1 LPVLSGERSDMS
13 ARSIDTV
20 AIVGLGLIGGSFGL
34 ALRKAGFDG
43 EILGLCAP
51 PYVEKALEIGAISCR
66 SDNLQEVAEKADLI
80 YLAHKVDSIIDLLEA
95 LGPIARPG
103 CLITDSGSTKAAI
116 TAKAAESVKFAEF
129 VGGHPMAG
137 KEKRGIENADADLFR
152 GRPYVLMNS
161 PCTLPVFNE
170 FKYWLTR
177 VGAHVVTMSAT
188 EHDCAVAFTSHLP
201 QLLSTTLACTLE
213 NNHQEAFTKVFGP
226 GLLDMTRLALSASDL
241 WMSIL
246 DTNKEEVL
254 NAVDAFSQVLTFIRE
269 KLISNELKTV
279 FASASDYAERFRK

>member
-1 LPVLSGERSDMS
+1 MS
-13 ARSIDTV
+13 ARSINTV

-43 EILGLCAP
+43 EILGVCAP
-51 PYVEKALEIGAISCR
+51 PYVEKALEMGAISRR
-66 SDNLQEVAEKADLI
+66 SDSLHEVAEKADLI
-80 YLAHKVDSIIDLLEA
+80 YLAHKVDSIIGLLGVI
-95 LGPIARPG
+95 GPIARPG
-103 CLITDSGSTKAAI
+103 CLLTDSGSTKAVI

-129 VGGHPMAG
+129 IGGHPMAG

-152 GRPYVLMNS
+152 GRPYILTDS
-161 PCTLPVFNE
+161 QRTLPVLNE
-170 FKYWLTR
+170 FKSWLTR
-177 VGAHVVTMSAT
+177 MGAHLVVMPPM

-213 NNHQEAFTKVFGP
+213 THHQEAFTKVFGP

-254 NAVDAFSQVLTFIRE
+254 KAVDAFSQMLASIRE
-269 KLISNELKTV
+269 GLISNKLDDV
-279 FASASDYAERFRK
+279 FTSASSYARQFRK

>member
-1 LPVLSGERSDMS
+1 MP
-13 ARSIDTV
+13 APHSIHTV

-43 EILGLCAP
+43 EILGMCAP
-51 PYVEKALEIGAISCR
+51 PYAEKALEVGAISCL
-66 SDNLQEVAEKADLI
+66 SNSLEEIAEKADLI
-80 YLAHKVDSIIDLLEA
+80 YLAHKVDSIISLLDV
-95 LGPIARPG
+95 LGPMARPG

-116 TAKAAESVKFAEF
+116 IAKAADSVKFAEF

-152 GRPYVLMNS
+152 GRPYVLTDS
-161 PCTLPVFNE
+161 KGTLPILNE
-170 FKYWLTR
+170 FKFWLTR
-177 VGAHVVTMSAT
+177 MGAHVVIMPPG

-213 NNHQEAFTKVFGP
+213 AHHQEAFTKVFGP

-246 DTNKEEVL
+246 ETNKEEVL
-254 NAVDAFSQVLTFIRE
+254 KAVDAFSQVLDQLRS
-269 KLISNELKTV
+269 KLVLNQLDEV
-279 FASASDYAERFRK
+279 FTSASEYAKQFRQKTY